1 MRHVI
6 RLIDFGENWAFKNDI
21 IGIIGKEFF
30 TVFGKEPIRSPSKKF
45 NQINEMFLDE
55 ISISQIDS
63 VKTYSLSVYNYLDDD
78 DNFLGSFPRLNDL
91 QMIHFA
97 NH

>member
-1 MRHVI
+1 
-6 RLIDFGENWAFKNDI
+6 
-21 IGIIGKEFF
+21 
-30 TVFGKEPIRSPSKKF
+30 
-45 NQINEMFLDE
+45 MFLDE